1 MFDQGSR
8 VPRSVEE
15 AFVSLIDTAPAP
27 DACCEG
33 RVVLVIGNL
42 SPGGAERQA
51 ANTAIGLRRSGVDV
65 TLLAHTLDN
74 EKLRYDFHLGR
85 VRAADVMAREI
96 QRHVTSGGDPRLPRA
111 LANAAV
117 FMPEGVAVDILNL
130 MLEFRRLRPQIVHA
144 WLDWDNVRAGLA
156 AVMSGVPRVV
166 LSGRNLNPSRYSFNQ
181 PYMRP
186 AYQALATAS
195 QVHII
200 NNSRAG
206 ADDYATWIGV
216 APGRIGVIPNGVDFG
231 SQTGLSPA
239 AIAKAREDFGIPQ
252 DAFVVGGVFRLVEQK
267 RPMLWLDA
275 AARIAAAIPEA
286 RFLIYGQG
294 SFLPAMQ
301 ERIRAPDLANRVT
314 LAGVT
319 DRPLEAMS
327 LFDIFLLTSRGEG
340 LPNVLLEAES
350 VGTPVVATR
359 AGGAPE
365 AIADGLTGWVID
377 EPSAEAIAA
386 KIVDLKRRPD
396 RLRAAA
402 DAASAFVK
410 QSFGV
415 TQMIGSTLELYGLDS
430 APR

>member
-1 MFDQGSR
+1 MED
-8 VPRSVEE
+8 
-15 AFVSLIDTAPAP
+15 AFVSLIEAAPAP

-42 SPGGAERQA
+42 SPGGAERQ
-51 ANTAIGLRRSGVDV
+51 
-65 TLLAHTLDN
+65 
-74 EKLRYDFHLGR
+74 
-85 VRAADVMAREI
+85 
-96 QRHVTSGGDPRLPRA
+96 
-111 LANAAV
+111 
-117 FMPEGVAVDILNL
+117 
-130 MLEFRRLRPQIVHA
+130 
-144 WLDWDNVRAGLA
+144 
-156 AVMSGVPRVV
+156 
-166 LSGRNLNPSRYSFNQ
+166 
-181 PYMRP
+181 
-186 AYQALATAS
+186 
-195 QVHII
+195 
-200 NNSRAG
+200 
-206 ADDYATWIGV
+206 

-275 AARIAAAIPEA
+275 AVRIAAAIPEA

-340 LPNVLLEAES
+340 LPNVLLEAQS

-396 RLRAAA
+396 RLQAAA
-402 DAASAFVK
+402 DAAPAFVK